1 MIARLLA
8 QLTLARVLAWI
19 AMMGLLV
26 LLDQQLFG
34 AYDYYT
40 AQTSIYR
47 FIFAT
52 LISACAVM
60 LVVRRL
66 Q

>member
-1 MIARLLA
+1 MIKLLA
-8 QLTLARVLAWI
+8 QLTLARVLAWVAI
-19 AMMGLLV
+19 MLLLV
-26 LLDQQLFG
+26 FTDHQLFG
-34 AYDYYT
+34 VYDYYT
-40 AQTSIYR
+40 AKTALFR

-60 LVVRRL
+60 LGVRRL